1 MKHKIS
7 RNDIIVRI
15 ALLFAWFPIGIL
27 LLIKSKSIKHKGCIA
42 FIYFCLNALILPII
56 GCILISVVSIVDGQ
70 KYGSEEVSQMLN
82 LYNSS
87 GSIIVMLI
95 ISLAIYGVV
104 LIVDKGKK
112 DKVKQTNFEHQIQNI
127 QAYQKA
133 ELLTERE
140 KNFYETIR
148 LIAEKYNYAVLSKV
162 RFADI
167 VNVDEEALSKNS
179 PEWWRNFNKIS
190 RKHIDFALAEK
201 QNLNV
206 KLLIEIDDSTHQRND
221 RIDRD
226 NFVDMVCQQVNI
238 PILHL
243 YDVVGL
249 DKKIENILH
258 CQSSEGDTVYG

>member
-42 FIYFCLNALILPII
+42 LILPII
-56 GCILISVVSIVDGQ
+56 GCILIPVASIVDGQ

-112 DKVKQTNFEHQIQNI
+112 DKVKQTNYEHQIQNI

-249 DKKIENILH
+249 DEKIENILH